1 MRKTEP
7 GQAVEENRYSFNKH
21 IYGALSLGPATA
33 LVGVVPGVK
42 LTLIHK
48 ARVLLPKGA
57 QEILDSETQLR
68 IG

>member
-1 MRKTEP
+1 M
-7 GQAVEENRYSFNKH
+7 YSFNKH

-33 LVGVVPGVK
+33 LVDVVPGVK

-57 QEILDSETQLR
+57 QEILDRETQFH